1 VIPRRAAAWLADRPW
16 VWAYA
21 GALLIWFLTIAVVR
35 GRGAGETLAVA
46 TQFATFYVIVGIG
59 QMFVIASGPG
69 NIDLSIP
76 AVMTLAGY
84 LASGAMNGDDGR
96 AAVGLAVGV
105 GVGLA
110 AGLANVGLI
119 QLLRIP
125 PMIATLAAG
134 FVIQSMAIAYS
145 GISTAKPAPLL
156 TAFAEARV
164 FGVPF
169 IVVCFL
175 GVTVFVA
182 FLLDR
187 SVFGRSVLAIGQN
200 VRAATLAGLGTRATL
215 AVVYVLS
222 AALAGLAG
230 VLLAAYSGGASLDM
244 AADYLLMSIAVVVI
258 GGTSIAGGQVAVPGL
273 WGAAVLLYLIVT
285 MLNVLQVGSGLRYV
299 LTGLIIIA
307 VLAVARPSRAT

>member
-1 VIPRRAAAWLADRPW
+1 MPPRVSAWLAGRPW
-16 VWAYA
+16 IWSYG
-21 GALLIWFLTIAVVR
+21 GALVVWVLTVVVVH

-46 TQFATFYVIVGIG
+46 TQFAAFYVIVGIG

-84 LASGAMNGDDGR
+84 LASGAMHGDDARTVAGI
-96 AAVGLAVGV
+96 ATGL

-110 AGLANVGLI
+110 AGCANVVLI
-119 QLLRIP
+119 AALRIP

-134 FVIQSMAIAYS
+134 FVLQSMATAYS
-145 GISTAKPAPLL
+145 GISTAKPSPLL

-164 FGVPF
+164 FEVPVIALCF
-169 IVVCFL
+169 IAVAV
-175 GVTVFVA
+175 GVA

-200 VRAATLAGLGTRATL
+200 VRASALAGIPTQRTVAI
-215 AVVYVLS
+215 VYVLC
-222 AALAGLAG
+222 AGLAGLAG

-258 GGTSIAGGQVAVPGL
+258 GGTSIAGGEVAVSGL

-307 VLAVARPSRAT
+307 VLAVARPSPTT

>member
-1 VIPRRAAAWLADRPW
+1 VRAQRFRTWLAERPW
-16 VWAYA
+16 IWSYA
-21 GALLIWFLTIAVVR
+21 GALIVWVLTIAVVR

-46 TQFATFYVIVGIG
+46 TQFAAFYVIVGIG

-84 LASGAMNGDDGR
+84 LASGAMHGDDAR
-96 AAVGLAVGV
+96 TAIGLATGL

-110 AGLANVGLI
+110 AGCANVVLI
-119 QLLRIP
+119 QFLRIP

-134 FVIQSMAIAYS
+134 FVIQSMATAYS
-145 GISTAKPAPLL
+145 GISTAKPSPML

-164 FGVPF
+164 FEVPVIALCFIGVA
-169 IVVCFL
+169 I
-175 GVTVFVA
+175 GVA

-200 VRAATLAGLGTRATL
+200 ERASALAGIATRRTI
-215 AVVYVLS
+215 AVVYVIC

-258 GGTSIAGGQVAVPGL
+258 GGTSIAGGEVAVSGL

>member
-1 VIPRRAAAWLADRPW
+1 MIAGRYRTWLSEHPW
-16 VWAYA
+16 VWSY
-21 GALLIWFLTIAVVR
+21 GAALAIWILTIVVVR
-35 GRGAGETLAVA
+35 GRGAAETLAVA

-59 QMFVIASGPG
+59 QMLVIASGPG

-84 LASGAMNGDDGR
+84 LACGAMNGIDSR
-96 AAVGLAVGV
+96 TILGLAVGV

-110 AGLANVGLI
+110 AGLANVVLI
-119 QLLRIP
+119 AVLRIP

-145 GISTAKPAPLL
+145 ATSTAKPSPLL
-156 TAFAEARV
+156 SAFAEART
-164 FGVPF
+164 FEIPL
-169 IVVCFL
+169 ITVCFIA
-175 GVTVFVA
+175 VTVGVA

-187 SVFGRSVLAIGQN
+187 SVFGRSILAIGQN
-200 VRAATLAGLGTRATL
+200 ARAAMLAGIATRRTFAI
-215 AVVYVLS
+215 VYVVC
-222 AALAGLAG
+222 AGLAGLAG
-230 VLLAAYSGGASLDM
+230 ALLAAYSGGASLDM

-285 MLNVLQVGSGLRYV
+285 MLNVLNVGSGLRFV

-307 VLAVARPSRAT
+307 VLAVARPTRAT